1 MTEVFTFVP
10 KVSQREAAFKEYPL
24 FVSLLISNNNLGQF
38 SLTVM
43 LFTLSLVS
51 HLLVQVLIS
60 ANISIID
67 ILSSK
72 GYVTKN
78 SFLYFC
84 SSSNLPLAFNNS
96 KCAWYLWFPS
106 TSTIYLWASSLEI
119 TSPVIKST
127 ISKSCS
133 TALFPFT
140 ITAGVNTPHFFK
152 DSFFCLTFLG
162 SRSLLAT
169 NLATFLPSFNTST
182 CFIFF
187 SIKIYRCP
195 ADLYWFLAHQLFVS
209 GAKMKQ

>member
-1 MTEVFTFVP
+1 MTLSESIELINCIILSVKFALSASSVFSYLLTIQPDNVVLVLHKSSPNLDLAAFKIFNPLSILASFFNGSKYFPRIATLMTEVFTFVP

-96 KCAWYLWFPS
+96 KCA
-106 TSTIYLWASSLEI
+106 
-119 TSPVIKST
+119 
-127 ISKSCS
+127 
-133 TALFPFT
+133 
-140 ITAGVNTPHFFK
+140 
-152 DSFFCLTFLG
+152 
-162 SRSLLAT
+162 
-169 NLATFLPSFNTST
+169 
-182 CFIFF
+182 
-187 SIKIYRCP
+187 
-195 ADLYWFLAHQLFVS
+195 
-209 GAKMKQ
+209 